1 MRQKCK
7 RKKQNENLNYKNNIG
22 IIVLSILLFVSSI
35 TLGCFSLMYMNIK
48 NDNNALKTELSN
60 VKKQILVMDNDYI
73 NNSNE
78 LDNKKVELKDKIEEY
93 NVWLGMIEKV
103 K

>member
-7 RKKQNENLNYKNNIG
+7 RKKQKENFNHKNNVG
-22 IIVLSILLFVSSI
+22 IIILSILLFVSAI
-35 TLGCFSLMYMNIK
+35 TLGCFSIMYMNTK
-48 NDNNALKTELSN
+48 NDNNTLKTELSN
-60 VKKQILVMDNDYI
+60 VKEQILVMDNEYI

-78 LDNKKVELKDKIEEY
+78 LDNKKIELKDKIEEY